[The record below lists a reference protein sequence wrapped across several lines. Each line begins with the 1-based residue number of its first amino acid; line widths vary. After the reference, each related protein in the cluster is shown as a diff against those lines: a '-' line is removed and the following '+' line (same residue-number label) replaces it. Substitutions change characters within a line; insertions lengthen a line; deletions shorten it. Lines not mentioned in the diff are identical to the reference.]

1 MSTPPDSRPGTERA
15 PAPRGARSIP
25 VGPKLFPLF
34 MSSYPPFLFAG
45 VRVREVAPDWT
56 WVRVTHRVRPWNCNV
71 NRSAFG
77 GTLFAMTDPFYAV
90 MAGRQL
96 GPGYR
101 IWNTTG
107 SIDFLA
113 PGHGTLTATMT
124 LPAPEL
130 DVIRAATAGGE
141 KSITTHVTEI
151 RSATGTLVARAT
163 QSLYIRRAAA

>member
-1 MSTPPDSRPGTERA
+1 MDPTASSGRV
-15 PAPRGARSIP
+15 PAPRTARSIP

-34 MSSYPPFLFAG
+34 MSSYPPFLFSG

-56 WVRVTHRVRPWNCNV
+56 AIRVTHRVRPWNCNV

-113 PGHGTLTATMT
+113 PGHGTLTATMVF
-124 LPAPEL
+124 PAREL
-130 DVIRAATAGGE
+130 DAIRAVTATGE
-141 KSITTHVTEI
+141 KSVTTHTTEI
-151 RSATGTLVARAT
+151 LSATGTLVARAT
-163 QSLYIRRAAA
+163 QSLYIRRSTR